1 MEPSFKTGDLAIVKP
16 AGQYRVRDI
25 VAYHS
30 SLLHIVVLHRIHAI
44 HDGRYTFKGDNNS
57 FLDPVH
63 PTRSA
68 LIGKLW
74 LHFPRGGVFLTA
86 LHTPI
91 TAGVL
96 IGVVGLLL
104 LRGLLRQARTP
115 QSTQTS
121 PLPSTGSTKQT
132 GLDFSQ
138 SGSVATNAIPA
149 NDLTVC
155 WAYRSSASEGRVTR
169 TTT

>member
-16 AGQYRVRDI
+16 AGQYRVGDI

-74 LHFPRGGVFLTA
+74 LHFPHGGVFLTA

-96 IGVVGLLL
+96 IGVAGLLL

-115 QSTQTS
+115 AIDADVALAEYRQHQADR
-121 PLPSTGSTKQT
+121 PLLQPERKRRHQRHHC
-132 GLDFSQ
+132 Q
-138 SGSVATNAIPA
+138 
-149 NDLTVC
+149 
-155 WAYRSSASEGRVTR
+155 
-169 TTT
+169 